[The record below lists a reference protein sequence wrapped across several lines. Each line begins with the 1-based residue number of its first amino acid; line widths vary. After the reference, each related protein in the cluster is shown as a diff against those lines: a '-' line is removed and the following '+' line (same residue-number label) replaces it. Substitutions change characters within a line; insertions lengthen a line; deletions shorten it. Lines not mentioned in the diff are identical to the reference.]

1 MFKQDARLNL
11 HGVKQEY
18 TNNFFDTFSPV
29 VTWFTTR
36 LVLSLYIIIGWK
48 TCQVDFVLAFNQS
61 NIEFDMYMEIT
72 QIIETKGGSRT
83 MHILKLVKDIYG
95 QRQGYRVWNQNLTK
109 GIEEIGLRQH
119 RVDDCMLYQ
128 CEVIFIVY
136 VDSGIFSS
144 PSDAETNQTITEI
157 SAKFGI
163 EDQWNLDDYTRVN
176 MDSPPQWGY
185 LYF

>member
-1 MFKQDARLNL
+1 M
-11 HGVKQEY
+11 
-18 TNNFFDTFSPV
+18 
-29 VTWFTTR
+29 TWFTTR
-36 LVLSLYIIIGWK
+36 LVLSLYIIIGWN

-144 PSDAETNQTITEI
+144 PSDAEINQTIT
-157 SAKFGI
+157 
-163 EDQWNLDDYTRVN
+163 
-176 MDSPPQWGY
+176 
-185 LYF
+185 